1 MGGWLGRLRWP
12 RAGPLRT
19 MTVATP
25 HRAPEEP
32 AMPLSH
38 LPALLTSAFAA
49 LAHWLDR
56 RSAARL
62 PLLLCGVLFATGRR
76 TVTSWFRAA
85 GITDEYRPAY
95 TTVCAVGRQASHM
108 AISTLLAV
116 RPVLRGPRL
125 TVAIDDTPTPR
136 YGPLVEGAGVHHNP
150 TPGPAGE
157 KLVYG
162 HVWVTLAAL

>member
-1 MGGWLGRLRWP
+1 MGGCLGRLRWP

-19 MTVATP
+19 MTVARP

-38 LPALLTSAFAA
+38 LPPFLASAFTA

-76 TVTSWFRAA
+76 PLPSWSRAA
-85 GITDEYRPAY
+85 GITDQYRPAY
-95 TTVCAVGRQASHM
+95 TTVCAVGRNATSV
-108 AISTLLAV
+108 ALSTLHTVQPLLA
-116 RPVLRGPRL
+116 GGRL
-125 TVAIDDTPTPR
+125 T
-136 YGPLVEGAGVHHNP
+136 
-150 TPGPAGE
+150 
-157 KLVYG
+157 
-162 HVWVTLAAL
+162 